1 LGSFGRS
8 CKRKLKKVW
17 GRVGSLPLFSYIKV
31 MEIKVIKETQLM
43 QAHPGSVETVI
54 DILKHMDIDGE
65 TMEHILREVG
75 IEDQM
80 LKQLLLKANYETLVQ
95 LILERNEI

>member
-1 LGSFGRS
+1 MIE
-8 CKRKLKKVW
+8 
-17 GRVGSLPLFSYIKV
+17 IKV
-31 MEIKVIKETQLM
+31 MEQTQLM

-75 IEDQM
+75 MEDQM
-80 LKQLLLKANYETLVQ
+80 LKQLLVKANYETLVE
-95 LILERNEI
+95 LILERNEVQSHK

>member
-1 LGSFGRS
+1 
-8 CKRKLKKVW
+8 
-17 GRVGSLPLFSYIKV
+17 

-54 DILKHMDIDGE
+54 DILKYMDIDGE

-75 IEDQM
+75 MEDQM
-80 LKQLLLKANYETLVQ
+80 LKQLLIKANYETLVE
-95 LILERNEI
+95 LILERSEVQSDK

>member
-1 LGSFGRS
+1 LGYFRGS

-75 IEDQM
+75 MEDQM
-80 LKQLLLKANYETLVQ
+80 LKQLLLKADYETLIQ
-95 LILERNEI
+95 LILEINEI

>member
-1 LGSFGRS
+1 
-8 CKRKLKKVW
+8 
-17 GRVGSLPLFSYIKV
+17 

-65 TMEHILREVG
+65 TMEHILHEVG
-75 IEDQM
+75 MEDQM
-80 LKQLLLKANYETLVQ
+80 LKQLLLKADDQTLVE

>member
-1 LGSFGRS
+1 
-8 CKRKLKKVW
+8 
-17 GRVGSLPLFSYIKV
+17 
-31 MEIKVIKETQLM
+31 MEQTQLM

-75 IEDQM
+75 MEDQM
-80 LKQLLLKANYETLVQ
+80 LKQLLLKADYETLVQ
-95 LILERNEI
+95 LILQRSEI

>member
-1 LGSFGRS
+1 
-8 CKRKLKKVW
+8 
-17 GRVGSLPLFSYIKV
+17 
-31 MEIKVIKETQLM
+31 MEQTQLM

-75 IEDQM
+75 MEDQM
-80 LKQLLLKANYETLVQ
+80 LKQLLVKANYETLVE
-95 LILERNEI
+95 LILERNEVQSDK

>member
-1 LGSFGRS
+1 LGYFRGS

-80 LKQLLLKANYETLVQ
+80 LKQLLLKADYETLIQ
-95 LILERNEI
+95 LILEINEI

>member
-1 LGSFGRS
+1 
-8 CKRKLKKVW
+8 
-17 GRVGSLPLFSYIKV
+17 

-43 QAHPGSVETVI
+43 QAHPGSVETII

-75 IEDQM
+75 MEDQM
-80 LKQLLLKANYETLVQ
+80 LKQLLVKANYETLVE
-95 LILERNEI
+95 LILERNEVQSDK

>member
-1 LGSFGRS
+1 
-8 CKRKLKKVW
+8 
-17 GRVGSLPLFSYIKV
+17 
-31 MEIKVIKETQLM
+31 MEQTQLM

-75 IEDQM
+75 MEDQM
-80 LKQLLLKANYETLVQ
+80 LKQLLVKANYETLVE
-95 LILERNEI
+95 LILERNEVQSHK